1 MSHIYNIRGTNGSG
15 KTTLARAFLPKNMKG
30 NEQGGP
36 VDLNWYPSPTKR
48 QPGRM
53 LRAEGY
59 MSNMLEGVVG
69 VIGKYET
76 ACGGMDTMPS
86 FQTCQGAI
94 QFMVHRLKAD
104 HVIAEGILASTVYG
118 SWGKFA
124 QIAKDHGHTF
134 HFCYLDTPLELCRE
148 RILARQA
155 AAGSDRPIKWQLVE
169 DKFRAIAATRE
180 KALAAGFAV
189 QDIPHEDAV
198 GALCRIMQGNDRY
211 RAN

>member
-15 KTTLARAFLPKNMKG
+15 KTTLARAFLPKNLNG
-30 NEQGGP
+30 DGQGGP
-36 VDLNWYPSPTKR
+36 VDLNWYSSPTKR
-48 QPGRM
+48 QPDRM

-59 MSNMLEGVVG
+59 MSNVLEGVVG
-69 VIGKYET
+69 VIGRYNT

-86 FQTCQGAI
+86 FEVCQGAI

-124 QIAKDHGHTF
+124 QVAKDHGHTF
-134 HFCYLDTPLELCRE
+134 HFCYLDTPLDVCLH
-148 RILARQA
+148 RIKLRQT
-155 AAGSDRPIKWQLVE
+155 AAGNNREIKIDLVA

-189 QDIPHEDAV
+189 HDIDHTNAV
-198 GALCRIMQGNDRY
+198 ASLSRIMYQSMENQK
-211 RAN
+211 

>member
-15 KTTLARAFLPKNMKG
+15 KTTLARAFLPKTLTG
-30 NEQGGP
+30 DAQGGP
-36 VDLNWYPSPTKR
+36 VDLNWYAAPTKK
-48 QPGRM
+48 QPDRM

-59 MSNMLEGVVG
+59 MSRVIEGVVG
-69 VIGKYET
+69 VIGRYTT

-86 FQTCQGAI
+86 FDVCQGAI

-124 QIAKDHGHTF
+124 QVAKDHGHTF
-134 HFCYLDTPLELCRE
+134 HFCYLDTPLEVCME
-148 RILARQA
+148 RIKQRQE
-155 AAGSDRPIKWQLVE
+155 AAGSDKPIKWELVA

-180 KALAAGFAV
+180 KALAAGFTV
-189 QDIPHEDAV
+189 HDIPHNDAV
-198 GALCRIMQGNDRY
+198 AALSRIMYQTMEH
-211 RAN
+211 